1 MKIQE
6 FLAAVHELQ
15 SAYVRRKSTTGDRE
29 DNVGLLSYDARQ
41 AVSELLAKDCNLTM
55 ERAGKFFSTATN
67 AQVISYFSS
76 VCACVSNIVGMCIAG
91 TQLDDESM
99 ATAKRH
105 FDSAAGQFRTVV
117 GVS

>member
-1 MKIQE
+1 MKSKE
-6 FLAAVHELQ
+6 FLEAVYELQ
-15 SAYVRRKSTTGDRE
+15 GSYVRHKSTTGDRE
-29 DNVGLLSYDARQ
+29 NNVGLLSYDARN

-91 TQLDDESM
+91 TQLDEQNM
-99 ATAKRH
+99 QTAKRH
-105 FDSAAGQFRTVV
+105 FDSAASQFRTVV
-117 GVS
+117 GV